1 MTRREWIDFIK
12 EHVGKIDPQRVFHKN
27 VLSEALGLAY
37 ENFAYD
43 TYRKTP
49 YELDAMGITHEQV
62 PVTLDVTKNK
72 YYSDLPCS
80 IIPIDKVGSGI
91 IEIGTEEGFG
101 YDFVPMYLHEARLTG
116 GLEVSS
122 MISEI
127 NYTLAGDRVYY
138 MSMTNAIAA
147 AGVRMTVVQQWSE
160 YGLDEN
166 IPMPAGQSQRFIETV
181 LNVLNVRNPETL
193 DNNNTSNYGT
203 RARQSGEA
211 ERRG

>member
-1 MTRREWIDFIK
+1 MTRRQWIDFIK
-12 EHVGKIDPQRVFHKN
+12 EYVGKIDPQRVFHKN

-49 YELDAMGITHEQV
+49 YELDAMGKTYESIA
-62 PVTLDVTKNK
+62 VTLDTTKDR

-101 YDFVPMYLHEARLTG
+101 YDFVPMYLHEARLTSTF
-116 GLEVSS
+116 EVES
-122 MISEI
+122 MLSEI
-127 NYTLAGDRVYY
+127 NYVLIGEKVFYT
-138 MSMTNAIAA
+138 SMTSAIAT
-147 AGVRMTVVQQWSE
+147 AGVRMTLVQQWSE

-181 LNVLNVRNPETL
+181 LNVLNIRNPESL
-193 DNNNTSNYGT
+193 ENNNSNNYGT
-203 RARQSGEA
+203 RSRQSGET

>member
-1 MTRREWIDFIK
+1 MTRRQWIDFIK
-12 EHVGKIDPQRVFHKN
+12 EYVGKIDPQRVFHKN

-49 YELDAMGITHEQV
+49 YELDAMGKTYESV
-62 PVTLDVTKNK
+62 VVALDTTKDR

-101 YDFVPMYLHEARLTG
+101 YDFVPMYLHEARLTSG
-116 GLEVSS
+116 FEVEA
-122 MISEI
+122 MLSEI
-127 NYTLAGDRVYY
+127 NYVLIGEKVYY
-138 MSMTNAIAA
+138 TSMTSAIST

-181 LNVLNVRNPETL
+181 LNVLNIRNPETL
-193 DNNNTSNYGT
+193 ENNNSNNYGT
-203 RARQSGEA
+203 RSRQSGEA

>member
-1 MTRREWIDFIK
+1 MTRRQWIDFIK
-12 EHVGKIDPQRVFHKN
+12 EYVGKIDPQRVFHKN

-49 YELDAMGITHEQV
+49 YELDAMGRTYERV
-62 PVTLDVTKNK
+62 AVTLDATKDM

-91 IEIGTEEGFG
+91 IEIGTKEGFG
-101 YDFVPMYLHEARLTG
+101 YDFVPMYLHEARLTSTF
-116 GLEVSS
+116 EVES
-122 MISEI
+122 MLSEI
-127 NYTLAGDRVYY
+127 NYVLIGEKVFYT
-138 MSMTNAIAA
+138 SMTSAIST

-181 LNVLNVRNPETL
+181 LNVLNIRNPESL
-193 DNNNTSNYGT
+193 ENNNSNNYGT
-203 RARQSGEA
+203 RSRQSGET

>member
-1 MTRREWIDFIK
+1 MTRRQWIDFIK
-12 EHVGKIDPQRVFHKN
+12 EYVGKIDPQRVFHKN

-49 YELDAMGITHEQV
+49 YELDAMGKTYESV
-62 PVTLDVTKNK
+62 AVTLDTTKDR

-101 YDFVPMYLHEARLTG
+101 YDFVPMYLHEARLTSTF
-116 GLEVSS
+116 EVES
-122 MISEI
+122 MLSEI
-127 NYTLAGDRVYY
+127 NYVLIGEKVFYT
-138 MSMTNAIAA
+138 SMTSAIST

-181 LNVLNVRNPETL
+181 LNVLNIRNPESL
-193 DNNNTSNYGT
+193 ENNNSNNYGT
-203 RARQSGEA
+203 RSRQSGET

>member
-1 MTRREWIDFIK
+1 MTRRQWIDFIK
-12 EHVGKIDPQRVFHKN
+12 EYVGKIDPQRVFHKS

-49 YELDAMGITHEQV
+49 YELDAMGKTYESV
-62 PVTLDVTKNK
+62 SVTLDTTKDR

-101 YDFVPMYLHEARLTG
+101 YDFVPMYLHEARLTSG
-116 GLEVSS
+116 FEVEA
-122 MISEI
+122 MLSEI
-127 NYTLAGDRVYY
+127 NYVLIGEKVYY
-138 MSMTNAIAA
+138 TSMTSAIST

-181 LNVLNVRNPETL
+181 LNVLNIRNPETL
-193 DNNNTSNYGT
+193 ENNNSSSYGT
-203 RARQSGEA
+203 RSRQSGEA

>member
-12 EHVGKIDPQRVFHKN
+12 EHVGKIDPQRDFHKN
-27 VLSEALGLAY
+27 ALSEALGLAY

-49 YELDAMGITHEQV
+49 YELDALGRTHEIV
-62 PVTLDVTKNK
+62 PVLLDATKNK
-72 YYSDLPCS
+72 YYSELPCS

-101 YDFVPMYLHEARLTG
+101 HDFVPMYLQEARMTYMLEVDSMTTEIPYVLTG
-116 GLEVSS
+116 E
-122 MISEI
+122 
-127 NYTLAGDRVYY
+127 RVYY
-138 MSMTNAIAA
+138 MSMTNAIAT
-147 AGVRMTVVQQWSE
+147 AGVRMTLVQQWSE

-193 DNNNTSNYGT
+193 ENNNTRTHGT
-203 RARQSGEA
+203 RSRQSGES
-211 ERRG
+211 EQRS